1 MASVICEDVIKIYNI
16 GETRSIAL
24 SKLNMKVRE
33 GELRV
38 IVGPSGSGKTTLLNL
53 IGAIDV
59 PDAGKILVDSE
70 DITKYSNSKKIEYR
84 LNKVG
89 FVFQFFNLLPY
100 LTALENVEFPMILAG
115 VSREVRKKRAKELL
129 GKVGLGNKIDNK
141 PSELSGGEQQRV
153 AIAVALAND
162 PDIILADEPTGELDF
177 ETSRMIAD
185 LFSELHRELN
195 KTIIIATHDVSLAMY
210 ADRISIL
217 RSGKIIETISP
228 AEKDLARI
236 LLLPSDE
243 ERLDLENRR
252 KILLQELSKIEG
264 DFKKGLITLDR
275 VVERYLKL
283 KNELNKIEEE
293 LNKISL

>member
-252 KILLQELSKIEG
+252 KILLQELSKIES